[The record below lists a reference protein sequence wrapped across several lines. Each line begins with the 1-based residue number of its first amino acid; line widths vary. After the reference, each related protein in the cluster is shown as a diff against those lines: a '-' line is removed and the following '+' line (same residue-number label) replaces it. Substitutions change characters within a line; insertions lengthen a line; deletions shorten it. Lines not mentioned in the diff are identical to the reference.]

1 MGGEGELAEGD
12 DSEGVGEDVVGLY
25 EGMAFAVEGEIPV
38 ELAVVTVALE
48 KFGALYGGVE
58 PFLAGF
64 DFVVEGGEHPY
75 FAALEPDEFVGVED
89 CSVAFEAGE
98 VASVLGVDTVL
109 EPEGHNAVEEFA
121 LVLSGELAEVYH
133 ISLVFMFYL
142 YMR

>member
-12 DSEGVGEDVVGLY
+12 DSEGVGEDVVWLD
-25 EGMAFAVEGEIPV
+25 EGVTLSVDGEVPV
-38 ELAVVTVALE
+38 EVAVVTVALE

-89 CSVAFEAGE
+89 GAVAFEAGE
-98 VASVLGVDTVL
+98 VASVLGVDAVL

-121 LVLSGELAEVYH
+121 LVLSGELSEVYH
-133 ISLVFMFYL
+133 ICRVLLFFVYK
-142 YMR
+142 

>member
-1 MGGEGELAEGD
+1 MGGEGELAEGYD
-12 DSEGVGEDVVGLY
+12 GEGVGEDVVWLD
-25 EGMAFAVEGEIPV
+25 EGVTLTVDGEVPV
-38 ELAVVTVALE
+38 EVAVVTVALE

-75 FAALEPDEFVGVED
+75 FTALEPDEFVGVED
-89 CSVAFEAGE
+89 GAVAFEAGE